1 MAVSIDTVYQ
11 RVLTLANKE
20 QRGYITP
27 QEFNLFANQAQ
38 MEIFEQ
44 YFHDIKKFNALP
56 GNTQEFSDSLS
67 VLYEKIGEFEV
78 QEDLSWMQNNMPVT
92 NNNMRIPWDIVYKIG
107 TVTITAFT
115 GDNRSPSAQTE
126 LLNFKDFGASM
137 FSSLTAPSISRPTAC
152 INTDGLLV
160 GIGKNT
166 LVTHQTISSY
176 NASMAINFIA
186 RPRRVEWAYVIVN
199 DKALYNDNIAVD
211 FQLHSSEETELVY
224 KILKLA
230 GINLKAA
237 DVVQVGQTL
246 EQTNKQTTL

>member
-1 MAVSIDTVYQ
+1 MAVSVDTVYQ

-38 MEIFEQ
+38 IEIFEQ
-44 YFHDIKKFNALP
+44 YFHDVKKFNALP

-78 QEDLSWMQNNMPVT
+78 QENLAWMQANMPIVG
-92 NNNMRIPWDIVYKIG
+92 NAMRIPWDIVYKIG

-115 GDNRSPSAQTE
+115 DNNRSPSAQTE

-152 INTDGLLV
+152 INTGCLLV
-160 GIGKNT
+160 SIGKNT

-176 NASMAINFIA
+176 NAAMAINFIA
-186 RPRRVEWAYVIVN
+186 RPKKVEWAYVIVN
-199 DKALYNDNIAVD
+199 DKALR
-211 FQLHSSEETELVY
+211 SEEHTSELQSPCNLVCRLLLEKKKKKEKEKKK
-224 KILKLA
+224 KI
-230 GINLKAA
+230 
-237 DVVQVGQTL
+237 QTANSA
-246 EQTNKQTTL
+246 NK